1 MKTIIVAFV
10 LSAILIILSFL
21 FYMIIKPIIR
31 NNKELKKLI
40 SEPEMSL

>member
-21 FYMIIKPIIR
+21 FYMIIKTHY
-31 NNKELKKLI
+31 KK
-40 SEPEMSL
+40 